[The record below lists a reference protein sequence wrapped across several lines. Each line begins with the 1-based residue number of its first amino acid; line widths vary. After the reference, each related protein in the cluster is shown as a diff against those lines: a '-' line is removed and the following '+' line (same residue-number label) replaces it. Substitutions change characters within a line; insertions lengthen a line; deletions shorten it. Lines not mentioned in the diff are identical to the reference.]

1 MLKNEMKVAL
11 PGVSVLRTDGK
22 IAHYRNSEYI
32 PFFYMFPKE
41 VVECF
46 GKSFLDI
53 PREPYSLFTWKD
65 VKAKIESDLFIEFI
79 SNATEFMVWTFME
92 RGKSSYVYSGYEP
105 A

>member
-1 MLKNEMKVAL
+1 MLKNEMKVTL

-22 IAHYRNSEYI
+22 ISHYRNSEYI

-41 VVECF
+41 VVGCF

-53 PREPYSLFTWKD
+53 PREPYSLFTRKD

-79 SNATEFMVWTFME
+79 SNATEFMVWPFTFYGE
-92 RGKSSYVYSGYEP
+92 NQE
-105 A
+105 